1 MTSIPPPPPA
11 LTQLV
16 QLLQSGQP
24 ASAEQL
30 RQAIAAVAQWRL
42 ACGDLQE
49 ATRWQ
54 QLALGSDPPNGLHRQ
69 LQPLLQP
76 LLQTQPELK
85 AALQQPKDWQ
95 PLQRA
100 LQRGHYTVA
109 EELQRALLSGEP
121 TPPDD
126 PQLLVPL
133 LQGWLQAGRWPAALQ
148 LLHGGEALGLTPA
161 LVCDAQIARCVC
173 WLLLQKGNNGAVGQ
187 NGSLESAI
195 QAWQQRCLEL
205 GCCMPET

>member
-1 MTSIPPPPPA
+1 MTASPPHPPA
-11 LTQLV
+11 FTQLL
-16 QLLQSGQP
+16 QLLQSSQP

-30 RQAIAAVAQWRL
+30 RQAVETVAQWRL

-54 QLALGSDPPNGLHRQ
+54 QVALSSCQPNLLRRQ
-69 LQPLLQP
+69 LQP
-76 LLQTQPELK
+76 LLQTQPELM

-100 LQRGHYTVA
+100 LQRGHYTLA
-109 EELQRALLSGEP
+109 EQLQRALLSGEP
-121 TPPDD
+121 TPPND

-148 LLHGGEALGLTPA
+148 LLHDSEAIGLTPA

-173 WLLLQKGNNGAVGQ
+173 WLLLQKGKSGAAGEK
-187 NGSLESAI
+187 GRLKSAI